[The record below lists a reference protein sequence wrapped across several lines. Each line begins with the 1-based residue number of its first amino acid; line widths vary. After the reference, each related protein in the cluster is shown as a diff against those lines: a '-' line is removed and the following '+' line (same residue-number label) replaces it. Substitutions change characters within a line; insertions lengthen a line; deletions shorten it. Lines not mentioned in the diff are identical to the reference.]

1 MSGRPFGVLAATS
14 THAAQ
19 SLAGKHHPLL
29 WCEMVSHGEGSR
41 QICLVGHALIP
52 LSTLLASRSVVQS
65 LSAVERLLPTFN
77 LGSQSHLFSILV
89 VMAEFLR
96 RVDLSHQLL
105 VTSLSDAMTLG
116 HVGLRNL
123 VACHLWVAF
132 LAHVN

>member
-1 MSGRPFGVLAATS
+1 MSGRPLRVLAATP

-29 WCEMVSHGEGSR
+29 RREMVSHREGSCK
-41 QICLVGHALIP
+41 ICLVSHALIP
-52 LSTLLASRSVVQS
+52 LSTLLASRSIVQC
-65 LSAVERLLPTFN
+65 LSAVERLLATFN
-77 LGSQSHLFSILV
+77 LGCQGHLFSIFV
-89 VMAEFLR
+89 VVAELLG

-105 VTSLSDAMTLG
+105 VTPLSDAMTLR
-116 HVGLRNL
+116 HVGLRDL